1 MRLFVCIWDWRN
13 SVLGMTL
20 QSASDEEVPQ
30 QLVPHN
36 AIIPSRASYTFC
48 SRLLFSGPSAR
59 IAHVR
64 AGSYCVQ
71 KDVFSFGLL
80 SPSSVE
86 ERVEGSAEEASPLM
100 MSSNSIAFP
109 LRMNVSFDFAYS
121 FLFSLKLRKYSTIPF
136 DYCSHLILPAS
147 SSEPFI

>member
-1 MRLFVCIWDWRN
+1 M
-13 SVLGMTL
+13 
-20 QSASDEEVPQ
+20 
-30 QLVPHN
+30 
-36 AIIPSRASYTFC
+36 
-48 SRLLFSGPSAR
+48 
-59 IAHVR
+59 R

-86 ERVEGSAEEASPLM
+86 ERVQGSAEEASPLM

-109 LRMNVSFDFAYS
+109 LRMNVSFDFAYF
-121 FLFSLKLRKYSTIPF
+121 FLFSLKLRIYSTIRF